1 LFNYGPPGTDMH
13 VTDFDTSN
21 LTKDSLGLQPT
32 DCSWHYHPYVCRINP
47 AGQAPRGRSDI
58 AAQRRLETWLAR
70 TRSRSHRPRGAIP
83 TPVGSTA
90 SSSTDPLPTM
100 PDPLGLPWWDSW
112 SA

>member
-1 LFNYGPPGTDMH
+1 LFNYGPSGTAMH
-13 VTDFDTSN
+13 VTDFDTSH
-21 LTKDSLGLQPT
+21 LTKDSFGLQPT

-47 AGQAPRGRSDI
+47 AGQATRGRSDI

-70 TRSRSHRPRGAIP
+70 TRTRSPRQRGAIP

-100 PDPLGLPWWDSW
+100 PDPSGLPSWDSW